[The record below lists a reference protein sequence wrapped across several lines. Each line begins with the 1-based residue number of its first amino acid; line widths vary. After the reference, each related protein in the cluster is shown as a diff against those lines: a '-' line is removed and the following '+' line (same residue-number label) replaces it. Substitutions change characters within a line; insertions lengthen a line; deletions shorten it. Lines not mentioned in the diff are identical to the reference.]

1 MIRDLESLDNGTY
14 KANMKKLIDAT
25 ESLVASTNHLC
36 KVIEK
41 LVQNMP
47 DEKRDDRAKRV

>member
-1 MIRDLESLDNGTY
+1 MRDLENLDNGTY

-25 ESLVASTNHLC
+25 ENLVQSTNRLC
-36 KVIEK
+36 KIIEK

>member
-1 MIRDLESLDNGTY
+1 MMRDLESLDNGTY

-25 ESLVASTNHLC
+25 ENLVQSTNHLC

>member
-1 MIRDLESLDNGTY
+1 MIRDLENLDNGTY

-41 LVQNMP
+41 IVQNMP

>member
-1 MIRDLESLDNGTY
+1 MIRDLENLDNGTY

-25 ESLVASTNHLC
+25 ENLVASTNHLC
-36 KVIEK
+36 NVIEK
-41 LVQNMP
+41 LVRNMP